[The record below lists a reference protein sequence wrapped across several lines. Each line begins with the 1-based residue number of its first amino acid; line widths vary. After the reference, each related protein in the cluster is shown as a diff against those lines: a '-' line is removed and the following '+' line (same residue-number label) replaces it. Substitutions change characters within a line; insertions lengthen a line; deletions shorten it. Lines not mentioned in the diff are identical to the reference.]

1 MYLHGTFKNR
11 DNDTIEVQII
21 SNKGTDEI
29 IIGENHDS
37 EVFFSDDPLEIKQE
51 SDDLFQTIIKKS
63 CTVNL
68 VSSIYLGDLF
78 ATNEEDVTISVFKN
92 NTLIFK
98 GFVEPNSYSQPWA
111 YHLETFTL
119 NCIDYLSTLQ
129 YKYPTDD
136 KTYAQL
142 LADNDI
148 YSFKYYI
155 TDILGGF
162 STSIMYDG
170 SKTVGNESALD
181 KCGISYNIFLGD
193 SEDDVMNNEEILN
206 ELLQYLNLHIIQ
218 EGDKFFIYDWKTIE
232 NNSVTWQS
240 LSGTNTTTNPSVTNV
255 NVTKGMYSSDST
267 SLSMDDVYNQI
278 QVKCDLEDTEDLVES
293 PLDDD
298 TLDSKFDR
306 SQLYMSEYWV
316 YGDTSDAFYAFR
328 NLVNSD
334 MANNPASSNPNTE
347 YEQWGV
353 DDWYVK
359 WLYNPNWNITFHN
372 EDLDS
377 MIDTTTEGGK
387 TIYINQFKVMKM
399 LRENNFMPALVNV
412 GHLKKALGHNSRK
425 RLNSSLDTNNYLVIS
440 VNGSKVD
447 TDAAA
452 TQIDTDN
459 QYAAG
464 TNGILGYNS
473 TEVTTLSPSNNEV
486 TNYLVFSGKM
496 ILAPHINKSGIVIS
510 NGDIKSGGD
519 FTFQQTVD
527 FANASHMYGMG
538 KIPYKDGN
546 AYYAQEFWEAEK
558 TTDTPTPNKTVK
570 MAYPFIDIDA
580 NKQYQYNYCEDG
592 NGGGST
598 IDTYDKLPILECQFK
613 VGDKYLVEITDNRNG
628 EKPLYQWL
636 TYDECPYLNDDD
648 GEPTD
653 VKKTTF
659 TLGIDPEFEDYII
672 GKKYELSNTVDGRI
686 SDEVGTAIPITN
698 ADALAGRIEFK
709 VMGLVNVTWNNLTRR
724 HPTLFRH
731 TQWYNNYV
739 NLLAHCSN
747 IWIEDFGVKVI
758 SDNGGADVKS
768 QSQDLIYLS
777 DEVRSYLKKKDD
789 IDFKINT
796 MISVQEAVNLGVK
809 STVSY
814 TNVINTDT
822 NLPIESITDNQ
833 GNTDRAERIYIN
845 EYWNYYNQPKI
856 IIETDLHNDENDF
869 NIFKTL
875 TFNGF
880 GKMFTTSLTHNLKNN
895 STHIICR
902 QV

>member
-11 DNDTIEVQII
+11 DNDTIEVQIR
-21 SNKGTDEI
+21 SNKGQDEI
-29 IIGENHDS
+29 IIGENHNS
-37 EVFFSDDPLEIKQE
+37 EVFFGDDPLEITQE
-51 SDDLFQTIIKKS
+51 TDDLFQTIIKKS

-68 VSSIYLGDLF
+68 VTSIYLADLF
-78 ATNEEDVTISVFKN
+78 AANEEDVTISVFKN

-129 YKYPTDD
+129 YKYPTDT
-136 KTYAQL
+136 KTYEQL

-148 YSFKYYI
+148 YSFTYYI
-155 TDILGGF
+155 TDILSGF
-162 STSIMYDG
+162 SNNILYDG
-170 SKTVGNESALD
+170 SKTVGNDSALD
-181 KCGISYNIFLGD
+181 KCGISYNVFLGD
-193 SEDDVMNNEEILN
+193 SEDDVMTNEEILN

-218 EGDKFFIYDWKTIE
+218 EGDKFYIYDWKSIE
-232 NNSVTWQS
+232 NNSVVWQAV
-240 LSGTNTTTNPSVTNV
+240 SGTNTNTPSSTNI
-255 NVTKGMYSSDST
+255 NVTKAMYSSDST
-267 SLSMDDVYNQI
+267 SLSMDEVYNQI

-306 SQLYMSEYWV
+306 SQLYMTEYWT
-316 YGDTSDAFYAFR
+316 YGDSPSSFYAFR
-328 NLVNSD
+328 DLITSD
-334 MANNPASSNPNTE
+334 MANDPTSTDPNTD
-347 YEQWGV
+347 YDQWGV

-359 WLYNPNWNITFHN
+359 WLYNPKWTITFHN
-372 EDLDS
+372 TDLDS
-377 MIDTTTEGGK
+377 MMETTTEAGK

-412 GHLKKALGHNSRK
+412 GHLKNPLGHNSHK

-440 VNGSKVD
+440 VNGLETD

-464 TNGILGYNS
+464 TNGILSYNS
-473 TEVTTLSPSNNEV
+473 SEVTTLSPSSNDV

-496 ILAPHINKSGIVIS
+496 ILAPHINKTGRVDGSLLFT
-510 NGDIKSGGD
+510 GD
-519 FTFQQTVD
+519 FTFQQTLD
-527 FANASHMYGMG
+527 FTNMYMYGMG
-538 KIPYKDGN
+538 KVRYKDGY
-546 AYYAQEFWEAEK
+546 AYYTQEFWEAEK
-558 TTDTPTPNKTVK
+558 TTDTPEPNKTEK
-570 MAYPFIDIDA
+570 WSCPFIEIDE
-580 NKQYQYNYCEDG
+580 NRKYQYNYCEDG

-628 EKPLYQWL
+628 QKPLYEWL
-636 TYDECPYLNDDD
+636 TEDECPYLNDDD
-648 GEPTD
+648 GNPTN

-659 TLGIDPEFEDYII
+659 TLGIDPEFGDYII
-672 GKKYELSNTVDGRI
+672 GKKYELANTVDGRI

-698 ADALAGRIEFK
+698 ADALAGPIEFK
-709 VMGLVNVTWNNLTRR
+709 IMGLVNVTWNNLSRR

-731 TQWYNNYV
+731 TRWYNDYV
-739 NLLAHCSN
+739 NLLAHCAN
-747 IWIEDFGVKVI
+747 IWIEDFGVKII
-758 SDNGGADVKS
+758 SDNGGMDVKS

-796 MISVQEAVNLGVK
+796 MITTQEAVDLGVK
-809 STVSY
+809 STVSH
-814 TNVINTDT
+814 TNVINTTT

-856 IIETDLHNDENDF
+856 IIETDLHNSINDF
-869 NIFKTL
+869 NTFKTL

-880 GKMFTTSLTHNLKNN
+880 GKMLITSMTHNLKNN
-895 STHIICR
+895 STNITCR